1 MDLGYS
7 ITTAVP
13 PETDATALADAI
25 VERTRVAADAG
36 FGYVQAGDHH
46 SWDGTS
52 YLQSIPM
59 TARLAGVIDRVVPM
73 FLLPVWDPIVVA
85 EQVGTLAA
93 LASVDVWYT
102 VGRADSAR
110 TMGIDPRERAARIE
124 EAIPLIDRL
133 WSEDHVTADGEFY
146 PVEDIT
152 VRPSADPRVVV
163 GGTAEPAVRRAGR
176 LADAWVANAHVPN
189 ADIAERV
196 GWFEAAGGG
205 DVLVRRDA
213 LVLPDGDRAR
223 DLAADLLAD
232 GYRGWP
238 ADADWVL
245 VGDPD
250 DVAGQLAALGEAGA
264 DEVVVRPMSGDHAT
278 ETLRG
283 VARSRDRLSR

>member
-13 PETDATALADAI
+13 PETDATAFADTI
-25 VERTRVAADAG
+25 VERTRAAADAG
-36 FGYVQAGDHH
+36 FDSVQVGDHH

-93 LASVDVWYT
+93 LAEVDVWYT
-102 VGRADSAR
+102 VGRADNAR

-133 WSEDHVTADGEFY
+133 WSEDHVTADGAFY

-152 VRPSADPRVVV
+152 VRPAADPRVVV

-176 LADAWVANAHVPN
+176 LADAWVANAHVPT

-196 GWFEAAGGG
+196 GWVEAAGGG

-223 DLAADLLAD
+223 DLAADLLAE

-245 VGDPD
+245 VGDAD

-283 VARSRDRLSR
+283 VARSRDRL